1 MFLYE
6 VLVYHLPKNIT
17 RVSAFTKIKMI
28 LGRFVLM
35 VLLIHYIFVPIC
47 IDFFIGLSYDFFR
60 WLHKNRFLMP
70 ACVPHNDEG

>member
-1 MFLYE
+1 
-6 VLVYHLPKNIT
+6 
-17 RVSAFTKIKMI
+17 MI